1 MIEVNNENFDI
12 IGNMNTIDGYKT
24 YLIGFVA
31 DLFATMNK
39 SKGNTAYN
47 EEIIDEVADIIMCSY
62 LISKRIG
69 INYDK
74 IDKRIMDKL
83 KVGLLEEKEVDRQ
96 SKDYTSLIN
105 YMRDGRGQ

>member
-1 MIEVNNENFDI
+1 MSSENFDI

-31 DLFATMNK
+31 DLFSTMNK

-47 EEIIDEVADIIMCSY
+47 DEIIDEIADIIICSY

-83 KVGLLEEKEVDRQ
+83 KIGLLEDDSSDKFGQ
-96 SKDYTSLIN
+96 DYSSLIS
-105 YMRDGRGQ
+105 YLKEGRQE

>member
-1 MIEVNNENFDI
+1 MNNENFDI
-12 IGNMNTIDGYKT
+12 ISNMNTIDNYKT

-47 EEIIDEVADIIMCSY
+47 DEIIDEIADIIICSY
-62 LISKRIG
+62 LIGRRIG
-69 INYDK
+69 IGYDK

-83 KVGLLEEKEVDRQ
+83 KLGLLEDKGLDKFNQ
-96 SKDYTSLIN
+96 DYSSLIS
-105 YMRDGRGQ
+105 YIREGRPE

>member
-1 MIEVNNENFDI
+1 MSKENFDI
-12 IGNMNTIDGYKT
+12 IGNMNSIDGYKT

-47 EEIIDEVADIIMCSY
+47 DEIIDEIADIIICSY
-62 LISKRIG
+62 LIGKRIG

-74 IDKRIMDKL
+74 IDKRVMDKL
-83 KVGLLEEKEVDRQ
+83 KVGLLEDKGADRFGQ
-96 SKDYTSLIN
+96 DYSSLIS
-105 YMRDGRGQ
+105 YIREGRME

>member
-1 MIEVNNENFDI
+1 MNNENFDI

-47 EEIIDEVADIIMCSY
+47 DEIIDEVADIIICSY

-69 INYDK
+69 ISYDK

-83 KVGLLEEKEVDRQ
+83 KVGLLEDNGADRLCQ
-96 SKDYTSLIN
+96 DYTSLIS
-105 YMRDGRGQ
+105 YIRDGRQE